1 MSFKLV
7 SFFTYIIN
15 NAVKRVVKK
24 TIPVMLSLA
33 LVVDLNE
40 SHALTLTKPRW
51 SWP

>member
-1 MSFKLV
+1 
-7 SFFTYIIN
+7 
-15 NAVKRVVKK
+15 
-24 TIPVMLSLA
+24 MLSLA